1 MPSLRSQ
8 LADARDWL
16 FPRKC
21 LRKQRWMTERIA
33 KSVIRTR
40 LAAKRDAP
48 AELYCY
54 ACAECGGWHITKMK
68 QPDG

>member
-8 LADARDWL
+8 LSDARDWL

-40 LAAKRDAP
+40 LAAKNAP
-48 AELYCY
+48 PALYCY
-54 ACAECGGWHITKMK
+54 TCPECGGWHITRMK